1 MKILIILIF
10 FLICGFS
17 MNAGANQSCG
27 CGIFEDSI
35 VNYQVQE
42 RQGCCG
48 ELSSELVLEGFYEQN
63 EGQWE

>member
-1 MKILIILIF
+1 MKILIILI

-42 RQGCCG
+42 GQGCCG
-48 ELSSELVLEGFYEQN
+48 KLSIRLVLEGFYEQN
-63 EGQWE
+63 EGQ